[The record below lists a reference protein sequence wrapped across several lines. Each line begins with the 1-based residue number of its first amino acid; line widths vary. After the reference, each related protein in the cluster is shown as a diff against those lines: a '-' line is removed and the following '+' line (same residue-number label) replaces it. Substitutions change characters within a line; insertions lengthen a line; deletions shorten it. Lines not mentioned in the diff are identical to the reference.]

1 MRHLGLFEEIVCE
14 TGMPE
19 TLVREYLM
27 GFRVNYYTF
36 CRTHQKDTHD
46 CNDCAAK
53 DFCLIIEK
61 CAQKLAQRISEE
73 HDQQLG
79 ETMKKYEA
87 RGFEVSDAFR
97 SRHSGF
103 APHFLSE

>member
-1 MRHLGLFEEIVCE
+1 MRYPGLFEEIVRE

-19 TLVREYLM
+19 MLIREYLM
-27 GFRVNYYTF
+27 GFRSNYYALCQT
-36 CRTHQKDTHD
+36 QKAEAH
-46 CNDCAAK
+46 NDQAAK
-53 DFCLIIEK
+53 DFCLIVEK
-61 CAQKLAQRISEE
+61 CAQKLAQRIAAE

-79 ETMKKYEA
+79 ETMRKYEA